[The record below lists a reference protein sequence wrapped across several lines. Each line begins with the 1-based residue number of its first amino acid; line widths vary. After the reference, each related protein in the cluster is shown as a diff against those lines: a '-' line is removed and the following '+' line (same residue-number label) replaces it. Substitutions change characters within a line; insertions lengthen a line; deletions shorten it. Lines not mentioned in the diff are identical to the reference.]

1 MCPACLASI
10 GMLVTAAASA
20 GGAALVAAKIRL
32 KSPEATTQSDGE
44 SNGDKNAATENRIQ
58 G

>member
-10 GMLVTAAASA
+10 GVIVAAAAASA
-20 GGAALVAAKIRL
+20 GAATAVVAAKIRS
-32 KSPEATTQSDGE
+32 KKPDATTQP
-44 SNGDKNAATENRIQ
+44 NGDAHVATENRIQ

>member
-10 GMLVTAAASA
+10 GMLVAAAAASA
-20 GGAALVAAKIRL
+20 GAATAVVAAKIRS
-32 KSPEATTQSDGE
+32 KQPEATTQP
-44 SNGDKNAATENRIQ
+44 NGDRHVATENRVQ

>member
-10 GMLVTAAASA
+10 GMLVAAGVASA
-20 GGAALVAAKIRL
+20 GAATALVAAKIRS
-32 KSPEATTQSDGE
+32 KKPDSQSRGDTDE
-44 SNGDKNAATENRIQ
+44 STENRIQ

>member
-10 GMLVTAAASA
+10 GMLVAAAASSA
-20 GGAALVAAKIRL
+20 GAATALVAAKIRS
-32 KSPEATTQSDGE
+32 KKPDVTTQP
-44 SNGDKNAATENRIQ
+44 NGDSHAATEDRIQ